1 MVIARLRYARIPKPT
16 SATQVALVITNQF
29 SLRVIVRANLG
40 ISPAIRIDV
49 PPAAVRVSLD
59 LNPRLGGELRLHSVA
74 NQQD

>member
-1 MVIARLRYARIPKPT
+1 
-16 SATQVALVITNQF
+16 VITNQF

-59 LNPRLGGELRLHSVA
+59 LNPRLGGELRLS
-74 NQQD
+74 

>member
-1 MVIARLRYARIPKPT
+1 M
-16 SATQVALVITNQF
+16 ITNQF